1 MLFLILIEEMLMELL
16 EIMFIYN
23 LGLLML
29 IELILVKFNI
39 MIILKEFYLVII
51 LLE

>member
-39 MIILKEFYLVII
+39 MIVLKEFFLVII

>member
-1 MLFLILIEEMLMELL
+1 MLFLVLIEEMLMELL

-39 MIILKEFYLVII
+39 MIVLKELFLVII

>member
-1 MLFLILIEEMLMELL
+1 MLFLVLREEMLMELL

-39 MIILKEFYLVII
+39 MIVLKEFFLVII

>member
-1 MLFLILIEEMLMELL
+1 MLFLVLIEEMLMELL

-39 MIILKEFYLVII
+39 MIVLKEFFLVII

>member
-39 MIILKEFYLVII
+39 MIVLKEFYLVII